1 MDAAIKSI
9 LPQLKHHTKTDRR
22 DFLTGSIVAVTCELC
37 GNLVK
42 FSFEVNALQG
52 TDAMDPRK

>member
-9 LPQLKHHTKTDRR
+9 LPQLKHDTKTDRG

-37 GNLVK
+37 GNLIK
-42 FSFEVNALQG
+42 FDL
-52 TDAMDPRK
+52 R